1 MGAQNLKKGLVSFCC
16 LSYKHGRYIKDCLD
30 SIINQDYKDIEIFA
44 MDDGSPDSSGN
55 VLAEYADKS
64 SFPINIILQE
74 NTGNVSRN
82 FNTML
87 HEASGEFVFFIAM
100 DDFIEKETITSMV
113 KFFIQDNNLAF
124 VASKLNNSVDSD
136 GKIIKRNMFSIDW
149 RKEKEPKSAHD
160 FLEIEYKCIHSFF
173 IQGALF
179 KKEIIDAIG
188 GFDEDLIGDDINLRT
203 KLFRYMLENQELT
216 FKFLN
221 KSFLNYRIHEENV
234 HKDVYRQVCIV
245 KEWRDRYFPE
255 RAVPDLTF
263 SWIHSAINQN
273 IASRNITKYANL
285 ILILDSFMHDKSAEE
300 KQNCI
305 DNIFMYKYYTK
316 KCRYGIPFILEFNK
330 YEESIFKKITVIVLG
345 IKVFE
350 KKKDHNVKNIKIFS
364 FDIKWSA

>member
-1 MGAQNLKKGLVSFCC
+1 MGSQNLKKGLVSFCC
-16 LSYKHGRYIKDCLD
+16 LSYKHGIYIKDCLD

-74 NTGNVSRN
+74 HTGNVSRN

-100 DDFIEKETITSMV
+100 DDFIEKDTITSMV
-113 KFFIQDNNLAF
+113 KFFIEDNNLAF
-124 VASKLNNSVDSD
+124 VASKLNNSVNSD

-203 KLFRYMLENQELT
+203 KLFRYMVVNQELT

-221 KSFLNYRIHEENV
+221 KSFLNYRRHEGNV
-234 HKDVYRQVCIV
+234 SKDAYRQVCIV

-255 RAVPDLTF
+255 REVPDLTF
-263 SWIHSAINQN
+263 SWLCDAFNQN
-273 IASRNITKYANL
+273 IVSRNIKKYANCV
-285 ILILDSFMHDKSAEE
+285 LILDSFIHDKSVEE
-300 KQNCI
+300 KENYI
-305 DNIFMYKYYTK
+305 DKIFMSQRQIK
-316 KCRYGIPFILEFNK
+316 KCRYGIPFILEVNNYK
-330 YEESIFKKITVIVLG
+330 QVSLRIITVIILG

-350 KKKDHNVKNIKIFS
+350 KKKCHNMKNIKIFS
-364 FDIKWSA
+364 FDIK